1 MQQQLVAGRYRLL
14 ELAGTGGMGRVW
26 LARDEMLHRDVAVK
40 EVVPPH
46 WLAES
51 ERSELRLRTLREAR
65 TAARL
70 NHPNVVRIYDVVH
83 DGDNPWIV
91 MEYVPS
97 RSVQQ
102 LLGIEGPLDPHRVAG
117 IGLAVLAALRA
128 AHTAGVLHRDVKP
141 HNVLVADDGRVVLT
155 DFGLATFDG
164 GDGLMTGPGLVLG
177 SPQFVAPERARDG
190 VSDPR
195 TDLWSLG
202 ATLYAAVE
210 GQSPYARAS
219 AMATLSALATEPPD
233 PVRRAGPLRPVLE
246 GLLRREPGE
255 RPTAAETES
264 LLLAALA
271 APPTGS
277 PSPAGPPPPG
287 AAVHRPEIPT
297 DPATVDAPPPS
308 GSAGPGPGI
317 GPPGPGPAGPSPARP
332 DPAGPG
338 LAGPGLAGPD
348 PAGIGPP
355 GPGPAAPDP
364 AGIGPLGPGPAA
376 PGPAGIGPA
385 GIGPAGRSPVDGRT
399 PAVPVADARRR
410 RRIALVTVAVA
421 GALLAGVGTTLA
433 LHDGGTTPS
442 SPGGGA
448 GNPVARPA
456 AFPCAAPA
464 PTDATPVRSAPP
476 PAGER
481 FGLVPGWTW
490 YEDPTGFRIAAPA
503 GWLHYTEG
511 TVTCLREPGGPRVLS
526 VAPGDA
532 PADPVAHWQAEERR
546 LTDDGRLTGYRR
558 VEIVPL
564 DMFRGG
570 ALWECEWTGATGGR
584 LHTARLLVRVTR
596 DRAYTVSWLTDQFDW
611 QVNAT
616 YFLMIRQSFRPAD

>member
-1 MQQQLVAGRYRLL
+1 MQQLLVAGRYRLL
-14 ELAGTGGMGRVW
+14 HLVGTGGMGRVW

-51 ERSELRLRTLREAR
+51 EREELRLRTLREAR

-83 DGDNPWIV
+83 DGDSPWIV
-91 MEYVPS
+91 MEYVAS

-102 LLGIEGPLDPHRVAG
+102 LLGDDGPLDPHRVAG

-128 AHTAGVLHRDVKP
+128 AHAAGVLHRDVKP

-164 GDGLMTGPGLVLG
+164 GDGVMTGPGMVLG

-210 GQSPYARAS
+210 GRSPYARSS

-233 PVRRAGPLRPVLE
+233 PTRRAGQLRPVLD
-246 GLLRREPGE
+246 GLLRRDPD
-255 RPTAAETES
+255 RRLTAAEAEP
-264 LLLAALA
+264 LLRAALA
-271 APPTGS
+271 ATSVPPGDPAQRRREPARDTTVA
-277 PSPAGPPPPG
+277 PAG
-287 AAVHRPEIPT
+287 V
-297 DPATVDAPPPS
+297 
-308 GSAGPGPGI
+308 
-317 GPPGPGPAGPSPARP
+317 
-332 DPAGPG
+332 
-338 LAGPGLAGPD
+338 
-348 PAGIGPP
+348 
-355 GPGPAAPDP
+355 
-364 AGIGPLGPGPAA
+364 
-376 PGPAGIGPA
+376 
-385 GIGPAGRSPVDGRT
+385 
-399 PAVPVADARRR
+399 RRH
-410 RRIALVTVAVA
+410 RRIALVAVAVA
-421 GALLAGVGTTLA
+421 AALLAGAGTTLA
-433 LHDGGTTPS
+433 LRADGSTPP
-442 SPGGGA
+442 SPGAGA
-448 GNPVARPA
+448 GDPVARPA

-464 PTDATPVRSAPP
+464 PANATPVRSAPP
-476 PAGER
+476 PSGER

-490 YEDPTGFRIAAPA
+490 YEDPAGFRIAAPA
-503 GWLHYTEG
+503 GWLRYTEG

-532 PADPVAHWQAEERR
+532 PADPVAHWRTEERR
-546 LTDDGRLTGYRR
+546 LTDDGRLAGYRR
-558 VEIVPL
+558 VEISAL

-570 ALWECEWTGATGGR
+570 ALWECEWTGPTGVR
-584 LHTARLLVRVTR
+584 LHTARLLVRVAPE
-596 DRAYTVSWLTDQFDW
+596 RAYTVSWLTDQFDW

-616 YFLMIRQSFRPAD
+616 YFLMIRQSFRPAA

>member
-1 MQQQLVAGRYRLL
+1 
-14 ELAGTGGMGRVW
+14 MGRVW

-51 ERSELRLRTLREAR
+51 ERAELRLRTLREAR

-83 DGDNPWIV
+83 DGDSPWIV
-91 MEYVPS
+91 MEYVAS

-102 LLGIEGPLDPHRVAG
+102 LLGDDGPLDPHRVAG

-128 AHTAGVLHRDVKP
+128 AHAAGVLHRDVKP

-164 GDGLMTGPGLVLG
+164 GDGAMTGPGMVLG

-210 GQSPYARAS
+210 GQSPYARSS

-233 PVRRAGPLRPVLE
+233 PVRRAGPLRPVLD
-246 GLLRREPGE
+246 GLLCRDPDRRL
-255 RPTAAETES
+255 TAAEAEP
-264 LLLAALA
+264 LLRAALA
-271 APPTGS
+271 ATS
-277 PSPAGPPPPG
+277 RPPG
-287 AAVHRPEIPT
+287 DPAPRSADPAAERGDPAPRSGGPAAERRGRTLSSGGPAAAVPAA
-297 DPATVDAPPPS
+297 DPAS
-308 GSAGPGPGI
+308 
-317 GPPGPGPAGPSPARP
+317 GPAG
-332 DPAGPG
+332 AGWG
-338 LAGPGLAGPD
+338 GPTEGASTGD
-348 PAGIGPP
+348 TPP
-355 GPGPAAPDP
+355 
-364 AGIGPLGPGPAA
+364 L
-376 PGPAGIGPA
+376 
-385 GIGPAGRSPVDGRT
+385 PVG
-399 PAVPVADARRR
+399 VLRRR
-410 RRIALVTVAVA
+410 RRRTVLVAVAVA
-421 GALLAGVGTTLA
+421 GTLLAGTGTTFA
-433 LHDGGTTPS
+433 LHNGGAAPS

-448 GNPVARPA
+448 GDPVARPA

-464 PTDATPVRSAPP
+464 PADATPVRSAPP
-476 PAGER
+476 PSAER

-490 YEDPTGFRIAAPA
+490 YEDPAGFRIAAPA
-503 GWLHYTEG
+503 GWLRYTEG
-511 TVTCLREPGGPRVLS
+511 TVTCLREPDGPRVLS

-532 PADPVAHWQAEERR
+532 PAEPVAHWRAEERR
-546 LTDDGRLTGYRR
+546 LTDDGRLAGYRR
-558 VEIVPL
+558 VEISAL

-570 ALWECEWTGATGGR
+570 ALWECEWTGAAGTR
-584 LHTARLLVRVTR
+584 LHTARLLVRVTPQ
-596 DRAYTVSWLTDQFDW
+596 RAYTVSWLTDQFDW

-616 YFLMIRQSFRPAD
+616 YFLMIRQSFRPAV

>member
-14 ELAGTGGMGRVW
+14 YLAGTGGMGRVW

-51 ERSELRLRTLREAR
+51 EREELRLRTLREAR

-102 LLGIEGPLDPHRVAG
+102 LLGAEGPLDPQRVAG

-128 AHTAGVLHRDVKP
+128 AHAAGVLHRDVKP

-164 GDGLMTGPGLVLG
+164 GDGAMTGPGMVLG

-246 GLLRREPGE
+246 GLLRREPG
-255 RPTAAETES
+255 RRLTAAETES
-264 LLLAALA
+264 LLHAALA
-271 APPTGS
+271 AT
-277 PSPAGPPPPG
+277 
-287 AAVHRPEIPT
+287 
-297 DPATVDAPPPS
+297 
-308 GSAGPGPGI
+308 
-317 GPPGPGPAGPSPARP
+317 
-332 DPAGPG
+332 PAGPG
-338 LAGPGLAGPD
+338 TDSPPSAGPQAPGATSDRPATPTGPASVSAPPAAGPPTFGP
-348 PAGIGPP
+348 PAGE
-355 GPGPAAPDP
+355 GPADGGAP
-364 AGIGPLGPGPAA
+364 PLPAA
-376 PGPAGIGPA
+376 G
-385 GIGPAGRSPVDGRT
+385 
-399 PAVPVADARRR
+399 ARRR
-410 RRIALVTVAVA
+410 PRRIALVAAAVA
-421 GALLAGVGTTLA
+421 GTLLAGVGTTLA
-433 LHDGGTTPS
+433 LRDGATTPS

-464 PTDATPVRSAPP
+464 PADATPVRSAPP
-476 PAGER
+476 PRGER

-511 TVTCLREPGGPRVLS
+511 GVTCLREPGGPRVLS

-532 PADPVAHWQAEERR
+532 PTDPVAHWKSEERR
-546 LTDDGRLTGYRR
+546 LTDDGRLAGYRR
-558 VEIVPL
+558 VEISPL

-570 ALWECEWTGATGGR
+570 ALWECEWTGAAGR

>member
-1 MQQQLVAGRYRLL
+1 MQQLLIAGRYRLL
-14 ELAGTGGMGRVW
+14 HLVGTGGMGRVW

-51 ERSELRLRTLREAR
+51 EREELRLRTLREAR

-83 DGDNPWIV
+83 DGDSPWIV
-91 MEYVPS
+91 MEYVAS

-102 LLGIEGPLDPHRVAG
+102 LVSDDGPLDPHRVAG

-128 AHTAGVLHRDVKP
+128 AHAAGVLHRDVKP

-164 GDGLMTGPGLVLG
+164 GDGVMTGPGMVLG

-210 GQSPYARAS
+210 GQSPYARSS

-233 PVRRAGPLRPVLE
+233 PTRRAGQLRPVLD
-246 GLLRREPGE
+246 GLLRRDPD
-255 RPTAAETES
+255 RRLTAAEAEP
-264 LLLAALA
+264 LLRAALA
-271 APPTGS
+271 ATSAPPGDPAPQRHRPPPAPRVPATATRAAA
-277 PSPAGPPPPG
+277 PTVRPAGPTSRAWTWGGP
-287 AAVHRPEIPT
+287 AAGGTARGT
-297 DPATVDAPPPS
+297 TAPPP
-308 GSAGPGPGI
+308 
-317 GPPGPGPAGPSPARP
+317 
-332 DPAGPG
+332 
-338 LAGPGLAGPD
+338 
-348 PAGIGPP
+348 
-355 GPGPAAPDP
+355 
-364 AGIGPLGPGPAA
+364 
-376 PGPAGIGPA
+376 
-385 GIGPAGRSPVDGRT
+385 
-399 PAVPVADARRR
+399 RRR
-410 RRIALVTVAVA
+410 RRIVLVAVA
-421 GALLAGVGTTLA
+421 VAATVLIGAGTTLA
-433 LHDGGTTPS
+433 LRSGDSTPP
-442 SPGGGA
+442 SPGAGA
-448 GNPVARPA
+448 GDPVARPA
-456 AFPCAAPA
+456 AFACAAPSPA
-464 PTDATPVRSAPP
+464 NAVPVRSAPP
-476 PAGER
+476 PSGER

-490 YEDPTGFRIAAPA
+490 YADPAGFRIAAPA
-503 GWLHYTEG
+503 GWLRYTDG

-532 PADPVAHWQAEERR
+532 PADPVAHWKAEERR
-546 LTDDGRLTGYRR
+546 LADDGRLAGYRR
-558 VEIVPL
+558 VEISAL

-570 ALWECEWTGATGGR
+570 ALWECEWTGPAGVR
-584 LHTARLLVRVTR
+584 LHTARLLVRVTPE
-596 DRAYTVSWLTDQFDW
+596 RAYTVSWLTDQFDW

-616 YFLMIRQSFRPAD
+616 YFLMIRQSFRPAA

>member
-1 MQQQLVAGRYRLL
+1 
-14 ELAGTGGMGRVW
+14 MGRVW

-51 ERSELRLRTLREAR
+51 EREELRLRTLREAR

-102 LLGIEGPLDPHRVAG
+102 LLGAEGPLDPQRVAG

-128 AHTAGVLHRDVKP
+128 AHAAGVLHRDVKP

-164 GDGLMTGPGLVLG
+164 GDGAMTGPGMVLG

-190 VSDPR
+190 VSDSR

-210 GQSPYARAS
+210 GRSPYARSS

-233 PVRRAGPLRPVLE
+233 PVRRAGPLRPALE
-246 GLLRREPGE
+246 GLLRREPGR
-255 RPTAAETES
+255 RPTVAETEA
-264 LLLAALA
+264 LLRAALT
-271 APPTGS
+271 APPTGPDPVS
-277 PSPAGPPPPG
+277 PPPTGTLSRPGVGPGTVSPPTAGAQAFGVTPDRSGAPTWPTGVGTSPTFGPSAFGQSVSGPSSSGASGGAGPADGDTPPLPVGG
-287 AAVHRPEIPT
+287 AR
-297 DPATVDAPPPS
+297 
-308 GSAGPGPGI
+308 
-317 GPPGPGPAGPSPARP
+317 
-332 DPAGPG
+332 
-338 LAGPGLAGPD
+338 
-348 PAGIGPP
+348 
-355 GPGPAAPDP
+355 
-364 AGIGPLGPGPAA
+364 
-376 PGPAGIGPA
+376 
-385 GIGPAGRSPVDGRT
+385 
-399 PAVPVADARRR
+399 RRR
-410 RRIALVTVAVA
+410 RRIALVAVAVA
-421 GALLAGVGTTLA
+421 GTLLAGVGTTIA
-433 LHDGGTTPS
+433 LRDGATAPS

-448 GNPVARPA
+448 GDPVARPA

-464 PTDATPVRSAPP
+464 PADATPVRSAPP
-476 PAGER
+476 PTGER

-490 YEDPTGFRIAAPA
+490 YQDPAGFRIAAPA

-511 TVTCLREPGGPRVLS
+511 AVTCLREPGGPRVLS

-532 PADPVAHWQAEERR
+532 PADPVAHWKSEERR
-546 LTDDGRLTGYRR
+546 LTDDGRLAGYRR
-558 VEIVPL
+558 VEISPL

-570 ALWECEWTGATGGR
+570 ALWECEWTGAAGTR
-584 LHTARLLVRVTR
+584 LHTARLLVRVAP
-596 DRAYTVSWLTDQFDW
+596 DRAYTVSWLTNQFDW